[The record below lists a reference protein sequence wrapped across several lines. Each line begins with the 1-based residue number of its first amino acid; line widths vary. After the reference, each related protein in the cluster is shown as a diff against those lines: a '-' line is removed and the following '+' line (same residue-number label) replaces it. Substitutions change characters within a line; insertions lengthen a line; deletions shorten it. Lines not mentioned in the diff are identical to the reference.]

1 MLKGVAIKLII
12 TDDYQICCL
21 APDET
26 DNCISKNF
34 IHVACQMYSLESVMI
49 AATVYTV
56 IITLLNII
64 SIIFN
69 TRQTGGPVKI
79 IINARGV
86 VNILYSFY
94 LIIILAMNTYY
105 DENLL
110 IYESQWRNSIF
121 CIMAFVIVLNFY
133 FVSMF
138 LALFLSFGRLMVVLY
153 PLYSKFRVK
162 TIVSERLLFG
172 VCTLGFFSLSV
183 VSIMKLTNWK
193 TPSIFCFPF
202 IDPHYSSLGI
212 RLFIIVFLFIK
223 SSAIVL
229 MSVMYTCM
237 IQNIRK
243 SNENMQIF
251 NQRRI
256 FPVVIQVIILIISNF
271 ITWIVP
277 TVIYLVCLF
286 LKYYPKD
293 TLAWITVTIVPIK
306 CIIDPI
312 IFILVAP
319 RKNRNK
325 HKTIQKDNACCQTFI

>member
-1 MLKGVAIKLII
+1 
-12 TDDYQICCL
+12 
-21 APDET
+21 
-26 DNCISKNF
+26 
-34 IHVACQMYSLESVMI
+34 
-49 AATVYTV
+49 
-56 IITLLNII
+56 
-64 SIIFN
+64 
-69 TRQTGGPVKI
+69 
-79 IINARGV
+79 
-86 VNILYSFY
+86 
-94 LIIILAMNTYY
+94 
-105 DENLL
+105 
-110 IYESQWRNSIF
+110 
-121 CIMAFVIVLNFY
+121 
-133 FVSMF
+133 MF

-162 TIVSERLLFG
+162 TIVSQRLLFG

-183 VSIMKLTNWK
+183 GFIMKLTKWK
-193 TPSIFCFPF
+193 TPSIFCLPF

-212 RLFIIVFLFIK
+212 RLFTIVFLFIK

-229 MSVMYTCM
+229 MTIMYTCM
-237 IQNIRK
+237 IQNIK
-243 SNENMQIF
+243 KPNENMQIF

-286 LKYYPKD
+286 LKYHPKD
-293 TLAWITVTIVPIK
+293 TLAWTTVTIFPIK

-325 HKTIQKDNACCQTFI
+325 HKAIQER

>member
-1 MLKGVAIKLII
+1 
-12 TDDYQICCL
+12 
-21 APDET
+21 
-26 DNCISKNF
+26 
-34 IHVACQMYSLESVMI
+34 
-49 AATVYTV
+49 
-56 IITLLNII
+56 
-64 SIIFN
+64 
-69 TRQTGGPVKI
+69 
-79 IINARGV
+79 
-86 VNILYSFY
+86 
-94 LIIILAMNTYY
+94 MNTYY

-138 LALFLSFGRLMVVLY
+138 LALFLSFGRLMVVSH

-162 TIVSERLLFG
+162 TIVSQRLLFG
-172 VCTLGFFSLSV
+172 VCTLGFFSLSMV
-183 VSIMKLTNWK
+183 FIMKLTNWK

-212 RLFIIVFLFIK
+212 RLFTIVFLFIK

-229 MSVMYTCM
+229 MTVMYTCM
-237 IQNIRK
+237 IQNIK
-243 SNENMQIF
+243 KPNENMQIF

-256 FPVVIQVIILIISNF
+256 FPVVIQVIILIMSNF

-325 HKTIQKDNACCQTFI
+325 HKTIQKDNACC